1 MFLNKKD
8 FDEAYGIIEDL
19 LFLKDTIS
27 SVSDNPELSLN
38 LYNAIINDN
47 RVELNSI
54 QELDKAVSV
63 IVFEMFWPVI
73 FHLVFFKIIAWAFLI
88 TSICLIML

>member
-1 MFLNKKD
+1 MFLDKKD

-38 LYNAIINDN
+38 LYNAIINDI
-47 RVELNSI
+47 E
-54 QELDKAVSV
+54 
-63 IVFEMFWPVI
+63 
-73 FHLVFFKIIAWAFLI
+73 
-88 TSICLIML
+88 TSLT